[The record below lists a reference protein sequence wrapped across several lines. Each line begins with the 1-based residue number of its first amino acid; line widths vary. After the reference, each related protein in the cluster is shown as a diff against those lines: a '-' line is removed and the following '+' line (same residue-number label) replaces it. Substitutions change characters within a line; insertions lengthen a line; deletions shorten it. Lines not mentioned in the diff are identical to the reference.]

1 MKKLL
6 VFINCFA
13 ALQLVAQDK
22 ITPAVKTFEARTGK
36 TIELKDNGA
45 NGVYANIVDSKKSA
59 LFTYT
64 FTASRN
70 DNVTDD
76 EYTETLAFSINPD
89 KTGKFSLKGNDLKNA
104 MGYFYKGCFCMDRGY
119 TPLIDGSITGT
130 KLSRT
135 TWYIKFNVSYKS
147 KQGESE
153 QIITKK
159 LAGKFTIVNK

>member
-1 MKKLL
+1 
-6 VFINCFA
+6 
-13 ALQLVAQDK
+13 
-22 ITPAVKTFEARTGK
+22 
-36 TIELKDNGA
+36 
-45 NGVYANIVDSKKSA
+45 
-59 LFTYT
+59 
-64 FTASRN
+64 
-70 DNVTDD
+70 
-76 EYTETLAFSINPD
+76 
-89 KTGKFSLKGNDLKNA
+89 
-104 MGYFYKGCFCMDRGY
+104 MDRGY